1 MTAKESLTR
10 CARNTPASARVNFPS
25 CCRSDTFCTATSRRN
40 SGRFL
45 AVGNVKFETF
55 GCASAIAS
63 GSTATEPVK
72 GQRVEDAIQAA
83 LEDYQNKK
91 SKKIS
96 LFLLT

>member
-1 MTAKESLTR
+1 
-10 CARNTPASARVNFPS
+10 
-25 CCRSDTFCTATSRRN
+25 
-40 SGRFL
+40 L

-63 GSTATEPVK
+63 GSTATEPIK
-72 GQRVEDAIQAA
+72 GQRVKDAIQAA